1 MSRAFKTN
9 AFSANRTFIGTD
21 KPVNA
26 SDYTT
31 NLKSKTLYR
40 SLYTNYCVEHVVC
53 AQPNNDS
60 CCNNCNC
67 NYNCNCDLGLDLSL
81 NHEKKQDFK
90 TGGVKAGANSYA
102 YMSSVKRG
110 YVIDQNEIDNV
121 PPFSKTEI
129 VSRLYTTANL
139 ENVLTIS
146 KGVSTLCDNVV
157 GVSETPCEPLY
168 QNYRV
173 DPDGDLFGATPCGIN
188 NYINYVELE

>member
-40 SLYTNYCVEHVVC
+40 SLYTNYCVEQVVC
-53 AQPNNDS
+53 AQNNVCPHS
-60 CCNNCNC
+60 
-67 NYNCNCDLGLDLSL
+67 DLGLGLGQGATED
-81 NHEKKQDFK
+81 HEKKQDFN
-90 TGGVKAGANSYA
+90 TGGVKAGANSYE

-110 YVIDQNEIDNV
+110 YNIDQNEIENV
-121 PPFSKTEI
+121 PPFSKTDL
-129 VSRLYTTANL
+129 VSGLYTTVNL
-139 ENVLTIS
+139 CDVLAIK
-146 KGVSTLCDNVV
+146 KGVSVLCDNVV
-157 GVSETPCEPLY
+157 GVSDSPCEPLY

-173 DPDGDLFGATPCGIN
+173 DPDGDLFGVTPCGIN

>member
-1 MSRAFKTN
+1 MSRAFKNN

-40 SLYTNYCVEHVVC
+40 SLYTNYCVEQVVC
-53 AQPNNDS
+53 AQPNNDA
-60 CCNNCNC
+60 CCNCNC
-67 NYNCNCDLGLDLSL
+67 NYNCNCDVSL
-81 NHEKKQDFK
+81 EDHQKKQDFN

-121 PPFSKTEI
+121 PPFSKTDL
-129 VSRLYTTANL
+129 VSRLYTAANL

-146 KGVSTLCDNVV
+146 RGISILCDNVV
-157 GVSETPCEPLY
+157 GVSESPCEPLY
-168 QNYRV
+168 QNYRI

>member
-40 SLYTNYCVEHVVC
+40 SLYTNYCVEQVVC
-53 AQPNNDS
+53 AQPDS
-60 CCNNCNC
+60 SR
-67 NYNCNCDLGLDLSL
+67 YCNCDLGLGDQD
-81 NHEKKQDFK
+81 HEKKQDFN
-90 TGGVKAGANSYA
+90 TGGVKAGANSYE

-110 YVIDQNEIDNV
+110 YNIDQNEIENV
-121 PPFSKTEI
+121 PPFSKTDL
-129 VSRLYTTANL
+129 VSGLYTTVNL
-139 ENVLTIS
+139 CDALTIK
-146 KGVSTLCDNVV
+146 KGVSVLCDNVV
-157 GVSETPCEPLY
+157 GVSDSPCEPLY

-173 DPDGDLFGATPCGIN
+173 DPDGDLFGVTPCGIN